1 MAWSLTYKG
10 LTAVPGSFT
19 GIDETAKTI
28 TQLIADIK
36 SDETGG
42 AASTTIDGPDSLS
55 YGDCYDRF
63 YVSRDT
69 SIELTDLTGS
79 DTIDQ
84 HLVDGDEIICTPKDG
99 TGSTANKRVRQ
110 QVKLGIAQIKRKALM
125 SDNPTTEDYY
135 RTNNTYEWDNLP
147 AVFNTDGTVLDTAS
161 GMVVQRPWN
170 TALGVAGVDVS
181 GLTLSAGLIQRIYDD
196 YFGYD
201 SVDQAGG
208 DTNDQTHYTAY
219 FSGSPAY
226 APAPPTST
234 PTLITALSFTPAG
247 GNAVGEHRSI
257 TILGYFKPD
266 VTGTWNFKIRSD
278 DGSYLFLGTNAEVN
292 DNFAPD
298 NIILANAVVDNGGR
312 HAAQDASGNFYL
324 EAGSYYYMYAIFG
337 NDTGPGTAE
346 FFYTKPGGSED
357 DDFTG
362 LIFYNTATDGQ

>member
-99 TGSTANKRVRQ
+99 TGSAANKRVRQ

-125 SDNPTTEDYY
+125 SDNPTTENYY

-147 AVFNTDGTVLDTAS
+147 AVFNTDGTVLDTAT

-170 TALGVAGVDVS
+170 TALGVAGVDIS
-181 GLTLSAGLIQRIYDD
+181 GLTLSAGLVEREYTVD
-196 YFGYD
+196 YFGDKSDPYD
-201 SVDQAGG
+201 
-208 DTNDQTHYTAY
+208 DQTAY
-219 FSGSPAY
+219 DNFFGGSPAINDENVVNNISRDGTVAETTTY
-226 APAPPTST
+226 
-234 PTLITALSFTPAG
+234 TL
-247 GNAVGEHRSI
+247 
-257 TILGYFKPD
+257 LGYFKPD
-266 VTGTWNFKIRSD
+266 STGTWGFRIRSD
-278 DGSYLFLGTNAEVN
+278 DASYLFLGDSAEVN
-292 DNFAPD
+292 DNDAPT
-298 NIILANAVVDNGGR
+298 NITLANAVVDNGEKHG
-312 HAAQDASGNFYL
+312 AQDASGNFYL
-324 EAGSYYYMYAIFG
+324 EADSYYYLYAIFG
-337 NDTGPGTAE
+337 NDGGPGTAE
-346 FFYTKPGGSED
+346 FYFTAPGESENQDGPGGVGS
-357 DDFTG
+357 DFSG